1 MDENKEVMLP
11 EKKSGAWKNV
21 FIVILLLA
29 VIGLAGYICY
39 DNLIKEEPK
48 TAEREEEK
56 VSGKE
61 EEETKPTEEENK
73 EIIVNLTKANEK
85 LEQLNLALHYALDY
99 VRVNGV
105 SNETN
110 WFLPKNIKYN
120 TELLDNDTRKMDF
133 AFATAYILKVDGLIY
148 DTDETGEEVTGA
160 HGLKYEVF
168 ADLYKKLYGKDLVKA
183 SKYDSN
189 EIDFK
194 VVKDVIYSGFW
205 SGYPPLGTLL
215 KYKSLTEENGVYTLT
230 AYVIT
235 YDAEDDTSY
244 EYAMKYEAKDVSVDE
259 NNSMVSYKLQLKLEK
274 VTDDLYTI
282 KSLQAI
288 K

>member
-21 FIVILLLA
+21 LIVILLLA

-39 DNLIKEEPK
+39 DKLIKEEPK
-48 TAEREEEK
+48 TEEKEEEK
-56 VSGKE
+56 LPVKEQE
-61 EEETKPTEEENK
+61 EEKPAEEVK
-73 EIIVNLTKANEK
+73 ELKVDAAKANEK

-244 EYAMKYEAKDVSVDE
+244 ENAMKYEAKDVSVDE